1 MTSDKAQKRAIR
13 TRMSKTG
20 ERYTAARR
28 NLTERATIGE
38 PVASEEAVREATG
51 KGWRDWFRVLDTWGA
66 DRRTHPDIARHLL
79 DDHGAPGWWAQAITV
94 SYERARGMRAKYQKA
109 DGFEVSVSKTVPASL
124 EALWGAVTDAGRR
137 ARWLERGTLRT
148 RTSTE
153 GKTARFDGPNGT
165 RVLVSF
171 EAKGPA
177 KSTIHVAHSKLPS
190 ADAVEEQRVFWRE
203 RLTRLAEVLAG

>member
-28 NLTERATIGE
+28 SLTEPATVGE
-38 PVASEEAVREATG
+38 PVASEDAVREATG
-51 KGWRDWFRVLDTWGA
+51 KGWRDWFRLLDTWGA
-66 DRRTHPDIARHLL
+66 DRRTHRDIARHLV
-79 DDHGAPGWWAQAITV
+79 DDHAVPGWWAQAITV

-124 EALWGAVTDAGRR
+124 EDLWEAVTDAARR

-153 GKTARFDGPNGT
+153 GKTARFDGPDGT
-165 RVLVSF
+165 RVLVAF

-177 KSTIHVAHSKLPS
+177 KSTIYVAHSRLPS
-190 ADAVEEQRVFWRE
+190 ADAVEERRAFWRE
-203 RLTRLAEVLAG
+203 RLARLAEAL